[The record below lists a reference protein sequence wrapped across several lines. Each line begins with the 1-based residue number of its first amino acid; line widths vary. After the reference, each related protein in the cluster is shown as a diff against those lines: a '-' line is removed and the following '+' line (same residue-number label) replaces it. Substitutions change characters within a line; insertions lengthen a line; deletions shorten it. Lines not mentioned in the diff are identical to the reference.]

1 MKKHYIRQ
9 QDNLLYEKL
18 LYTGEFHQPSNFT
31 FVVYDKKTVSHDS
44 FDDETEL
51 SSFIDK
57 PGVKWLAV
65 EGLADTE
72 RLDVLFQMLDIDR
85 LWMQDIV
92 NARHIAKIDL
102 LDDDVL
108 VVMDYF
114 YRSDSVLQKEH
125 IAIILRK
132 NMVITF
138 QETPNPR
145 FSTIFKALHDPKV
158 KLRHSGADY
167 LFNIILSSVVDS
179 YLIEL
184 DQQRLELID
193 IEEQLLDDAT
203 DNVELSRKL
212 QIIRKSFLFF
222 RKNVSPLR
230 GEFSHL
236 ENSQHIK
243 SSNKIYFIDTHD
255 HLGQVF
261 QLLDSEQA
269 IITSLADYISTAN
282 EQRTNSII
290 SRLTILSALFI
301 PLTFMAGVWGMNFK
315 YMPELDYQWGYLIAM
330 SSMLLI
336 AVIVI
341 IYFRIKKW
349 L

>member
-1 MKKHYIRQ
+1 M
-9 QDNLLYEKL
+9 
-18 LYTGEFHQPSNFT
+18 
-31 FVVYDKKTVSHDS
+31 
-44 FDDETEL
+44 
-51 SSFIDK
+51 
-57 PGVKWLAV
+57 
-65 EGLADTE
+65 DT
-72 RLDVLFQMLDIDR
+72 
-85 LWMQDIV
+85 
-92 NARHIAKIDL
+92 
-102 LDDDVL
+102 
-108 VVMDYF
+108 
-114 YRSDSVLQKEH
+114 SV
-125 IAIILRK
+125 
-132 NMVITF
+132 
-138 QETPNPR
+138 
-145 FSTIFKALHDPKV
+145 
-158 KLRHSGADY
+158 
-167 LFNIILSSVVDS
+167 
-179 YLIEL
+179 
-184 DQQRLELID
+184 
-193 IEEQLLDDAT
+193 EEQLLDDVT

-243 SSNKIYFIDTHD
+243 SSNKIYFVDTHD

-290 SRLTILSALFI
+290 SRLTILSAVFI

-315 YMPELDYQWGYLIAM
+315 YMPELDYRWGYLIAI

-336 AVIVI
+336 GVIVF